1 MERTAAGAYPAAR
14 LRKERAMSCRTLTLV
29 KGGQKYIFR
38 YSPGMENP
46 IVDEIVRLAEDP
58 QTNLDWLDA
67 ATLSF
72 QVAQGAAIEAYR
84 VMVPVPPADE

>member
-1 MERTAAGAYPAAR
+1 
-14 LRKERAMSCRTLTLV
+14 MSHKTLTLV
-29 KGGQKYIFR
+29 KSGQKYVFR
-38 YSPGMENP
+38 YSAGSENA

-72 QVAQGAAIEAYR
+72 QVAQGAAVDSYR
-84 VMVPVPPADE
+84 IMIPAPPKPD